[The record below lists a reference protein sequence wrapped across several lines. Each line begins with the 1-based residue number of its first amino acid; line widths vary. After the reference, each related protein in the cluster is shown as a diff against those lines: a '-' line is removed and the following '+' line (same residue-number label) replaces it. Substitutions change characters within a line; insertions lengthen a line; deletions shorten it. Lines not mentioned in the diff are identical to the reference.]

1 MDRLDEFDGHP
12 LLGDSVQYLA
22 QRIGY
27 LLDQAIHPY
36 LVEHDLTLD
45 MWRVIYILK
54 IVGDHNLIELS
65 RATGINSS
73 TLSRM
78 IGRMHKRGLISR
90 ERSIVDN
97 RTVTVK
103 LLDAGMEIFEA
114 VLPFSQKMHTLVVQ
128 DFDPDEVPV
137 LKSYLRRLY
146 GTLVREVEG
155 PYH

>member
-27 LLDQAIHPY
+27 LLGQAIHPY

-90 ERSIVDN
+90 ERSIADN

-103 LLDAGMEIFEA
+103 LLDAGTEIFEA
-114 VLPFSQKMHTLVVQ
+114 VLPFSQKMQTLVVQ

-155 PYH
+155 PSH

>member
-1 MDRLDEFDGHP
+1 MDRLDEFNGHP

-45 MWRVIYILK
+45 MWWVVYILK

-90 ERSIVDN
+90 ERSIADN

-103 LLDAGMEIFEA
+103 LLDAGTEIFEA
-114 VLPFSQKMHTLVVQ
+114 VLPLSQKMHTLVVQ
-128 DFDPDEVPV
+128 DFDPEEVPV

-155 PYH
+155 PSH

>member
-12 LLGDSVQYLA
+12 LLGDLVQYLA

-65 RATGINSS
+65 RVTGINSS

-90 ERSIVDN
+90 ERSIADN

-103 LLDAGMEIFEA
+103 LLDAGTEIFEA
-114 VLPFSQKMHTLVVQ
+114 VLPFLGLSGEGVRKTWN
-128 DFDPDEVPV
+128 VP
-137 LKSYLRRLY
+137 
-146 GTLVREVEG
+146 
-155 PYH
+155 

>member
-1 MDRLDEFDGHP
+1 MDRLNEFDGHP
-12 LLGDSVQYLA
+12 LLGDSVPYLA

-27 LLDQAIHPY
+27 LLDRAIHPH

-65 RATGINSS
+65 RETGINSS

-90 ERSIVDN
+90 ERSIADN

-103 LLDAGMEIFEA
+103 LLDAGAEIFEA
-114 VLPFSQKMHTLVVQ
+114 VLPFSQKMHTIVVH
-128 DFDPDEVPV
+128 DFDPDEVPL

-155 PYH
+155 PYP

>member
-1 MDRLDEFDGHP
+1 MEKLDDFDGHP
-12 LLGDSVQYLA
+12 ILGESVPYLA

-27 LLDQAIHPY
+27 LLDRAIQPY

-90 ERSIVDN
+90 ERSLVDN
-97 RTVTVK
+97 RTVIVK
-103 LLDAGMEIFEA
+103 LEAGGLKIFES
-114 VLPFSQKMHTLVVQ
+114 VRPFSQRMHTQVVQ
-128 DFDPDEVPV
+128 DFDAEEVPV

-146 GTLVREVEG
+146 GTLVDEVEK
-155 PYH
+155 PSP